1 MKKIINNIFLLI
13 AISTGLASCG
23 NKPADNQS
31 IDADSLNQPNDIEKV
46 TGIGKVEP
54 LNGLLDLASDEG
66 GIIESINKKEGDSL
80 KKGEIILS
88 FDSRKDAIQLQNLK
102 IQIATQKQRVEQD
115 QANEKQYEIALRE
128 KTADLK

>member
-1 MKKIINNIFLLI
+1 MKKIINNVLLLI

-23 NKPADNQS
+23 NTPNGNQS
-31 IDADSLNQPNDIEKV
+31 ITADSLNKTTDIEKV

-54 LNGLLDLASDEG
+54 LSGLLDLASDAG

-88 FDSRKDAIQLQNLK
+88 FDSRKEAIQLQNLK

-115 QANEKQYEIALRE
+115 RANEKQYE
-128 KTADLK
+128 